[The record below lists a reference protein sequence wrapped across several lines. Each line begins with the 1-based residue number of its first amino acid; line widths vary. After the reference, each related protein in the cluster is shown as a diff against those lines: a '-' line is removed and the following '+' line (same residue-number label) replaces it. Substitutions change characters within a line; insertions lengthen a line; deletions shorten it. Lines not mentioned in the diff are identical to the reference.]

1 MADGKVTIKAIFD
14 GKQAEGE
21 VGKLKSVLN
30 GLGNTGNKIGSVFK
44 NVLGANLVSSAITT
58 TIGSK
63 STFFSFRLAFL
74 RFRFTHWVSS

>member
-21 VGKLKSVLN
+21 VSKLKSVLN

-44 NVLGANLVSSAITT
+44 SVLGANLSV
-58 TIGSK
+58 
-63 STFFSFRLAFL
+63 RLLQVCMNYMAN
-74 RFRFTHWVSS
+74 